1 MHTASFADD
10 YRLTLFRDPDML
22 PKYCAT
28 GTEAAI
34 LANRISWFFDL
45 HGVSTNIDS
54 ACSASLTA
62 IDHACSTLR
71 NGDAEMVSTP
81 VLGGALNML

>member
-1 MHTASFADD
+1 
-10 YRLTLFRDPDML
+10 ML

-45 HGVSTNIDS
+45 HGVSANIDS

-71 NGDAEMVSTP
+71 NGDAEMVCTS
-81 VLGGALNML
+81 LLRGALNVL